1 MLLKK
6 FLIALAISL
15 YSVVPVFAGD
25 SDRVRGHWQGQGAK
39 MLNLTADQ
47 QVAWAQLKKA
57 HLEGIRASAR
67 GLRLAKER
75 LRIGFQSS
83 AGEGGLI
90 SLHKGEAEIRNQA
103 AALFSLQ
110 QEIQSSQLEY
120 QIAVWRILTPDQRLL
135 MGVPSHRFRMGQSKG
150 SGMRWNKGYGKNAG
164 KGCHQGW
171 GQGHGKNSN
180 KRYGLSQ
187 KKGAGMRWKKCSG
200 KTWGKGC
207 NQSWG
212 QGYGKKSNKRHG
224 MRGDKGAGKR
234 GDRSRGDKSQKN
246 RKKKSFDSD

>member
-150 SGMRWNKGYGKNAG
+150 SGMRWNKDYGKSAG
-164 KGCHQGW
+164 KGCYQGW

-180 KRYGLSQ
+180 KRYGM
-187 KKGAGMRWKKCSG
+187 GG
-200 KTWGKGC
+200 
-207 NQSWG
+207 N
-212 QGYGKKSNKRHG
+212 
-224 MRGDKGAGKR
+224 KGAGKR
-234 GDRSRGDKSQKN
+234 SDRSHGDKWQKN
-246 RKKKSFDSD
+246 RKIKSFDSD

>member
-25 SDRVRGHWQGQGAK
+25 SDRVRGHWQGQGAT

-135 MGVPSHRFRMGQSKG
+135 MGVPSHRFRRGQSKG
-150 SGMRWNKGYGKNAG
+150 SGMLWNKRYGKRAG
-164 KGCHQGW
+164 KGCHQDW

-180 KRYGLSQ
+180 KRYGM
-187 KKGAGMRWKKCSG
+187 G
-200 KTWGKGC
+200 
-207 NQSWG
+207 
-212 QGYGKKSNKRHG
+212 GY
-224 MRGDKGAGKR
+224 KGAGKSSA
-234 GDRSRGDKSQKN
+234 RSREGMWQKN
-246 RKKKSFDSD
+246 RKK

>member
-1 MLLKK
+1 MGEAMVLLKK
-6 FLIALAISL
+6 FLIAIAISL

-47 QVAWAQLKKA
+47 RTAWGRLKKA
-57 HLEGIRASAR
+57 HLENIRASAR
-67 GLRLAKER
+67 SLRLAKER

-135 MGVPSHRFRMGQSKG
+135 MGVPSHRFRMSQNKG
-150 SGMRWNKGYGKNAG
+150 SGIRWNKGYWKSSG
-164 KGCHQGW
+164 KGCHQGRE
-171 GQGHGKNSN
+171 QGHGKNSN
-180 KRYGLSQ
+180 KRF
-187 KKGAGMRWKKCSG
+187 GMG
-200 KTWGKGC
+200 
-207 NQSWG
+207 
-212 QGYGKKSNKRHG
+212 
-224 MRGDKGAGKR
+224 GDKDAGKR
-234 GDRSRGDKSQKN
+234 GDQSRGDKWQKN

>member
-25 SDRVRGHWQGQGAK
+25 SDRVRGHWRGQGAK

-47 QVAWAQLKKA
+47 QVAWAQLKKV

-90 SLHKGEAEIRNQA
+90 SLHKGEAEIRNLA

-135 MGVPSHRFRMGQSKG
+135 MGVPTHRFRMGQSKG
-150 SGMRWNKGYGKNAG
+150 SGMRWNKGYGKSAG
-164 KGCHQGW
+164 KGCDQGW

-180 KRYGLSQ
+180 KRYGMGGY
-187 KKGAGMRWKKCSG
+187 KDA
-200 KTWGKGC
+200 GKGSD
-207 NQSWG
+207 Q
-212 QGYGKKSNKRHG
+212 
-224 MRGDKGAGKR
+224 
-234 GDRSRGDKSQKN
+234 SRGDKWQKN

>member
-6 FLIALAISL
+6 LLIAIAISL

-25 SDRVRGHWQGQGAK
+25 SDRVRGHWQGQGAE

-47 QVAWAQLKKA
+47 QVAWAKLKKA
-57 HLEGIRASAR
+57 HLEGIRTSAR

-75 LRIGFQSS
+75 LRIGFQTS

-110 QEIQSSQLEY
+110 QEIQSNQLEY
-120 QIAVWRILTPDQRLL
+120 QIAVWRMLTPDQRLL

-150 SGMRWNKGYGKNAG
+150 SGMRWNKGYGKSAG

-180 KRYGLSQ
+180 KRYGM
-187 KKGAGMRWKKCSG
+187 G
-200 KTWGKGC
+200 
-207 NQSWG
+207 
-212 QGYGKKSNKRHG
+212 
-224 MRGDKGAGKR
+224 GDKSAGKR
-234 GDRSRGDKSQKN
+234 GDQSRGDKWQKN

>member
-6 FLIALAISL
+6 FLIAIAISL

-57 HLEGIRASAR
+57 HLESVRASAR

-75 LRIGFQSS
+75 PRIGFQSS
-83 AGEGGLI
+83 AGEGGMI

-103 AALFSLQ
+103 AALFALQ
-110 QEIQSSQLEY
+110 QEIQSNQLEY

-150 SGMRWNKGYGKNAG
+150 SEMRWDKGYGKSAG
-164 KGCHQGW
+164 KGCDQGW

-180 KRYGLSQ
+180 KRYGM
-187 KKGAGMRWKKCSG
+187 GA
-200 KTWGKGC
+200 
-207 NQSWG
+207 
-212 QGYGKKSNKRHG
+212 
-224 MRGDKGAGKR
+224 DKGAGKR
-234 GDRSRGDKSQKN
+234 GDQSRGDKWQKN

>member
-1 MLLKK
+1 MLFKK
-6 FLIALAISL
+6 FLIAIAISL
-15 YSVVPVFAGD
+15 YSVVPVFADD

-57 HLEGIRASAR
+57 HLEDIRTSAR

-103 AALFSLQ
+103 AALFALQ

-150 SGMRWNKGYGKNAG
+150 SGMRWNKGYGKSAG
-164 KGCHQGW
+164 KGCDQGW

-180 KRYGLSQ
+180 KRYGM
-187 KKGAGMRWKKCSG
+187 G
-200 KTWGKGC
+200 
-207 NQSWG
+207 
-212 QGYGKKSNKRHG
+212 
-224 MRGDKGAGKR
+224 GDKGAGKR
-234 GDRSRGDKSQKN
+234 GDQSRGDKWQKN

>member
-6 FLIALAISL
+6 LLIAIAISL

-25 SDRVRGHWQGQGAK
+25 SDRVRGHWQGQGAE

-47 QVAWAQLKKA
+47 QVAWAKLKKA
-57 HLEGIRASAR
+57 HLEGIRTSAR

-110 QEIQSSQLEY
+110 QEIQSNQLEY
-120 QIAVWRILTPDQRLL
+120 QIAVWRMLTPDQRLL

-150 SGMRWNKGYGKNAG
+150 SGMRWNKGYGKSAG

-180 KRYGLSQ
+180 KRYGM
-187 KKGAGMRWKKCSG
+187 G
-200 KTWGKGC
+200 
-207 NQSWG
+207 
-212 QGYGKKSNKRHG
+212 
-224 MRGDKGAGKR
+224 GDKSAGKR
-234 GDRSRGDKSQKN
+234 GDQSRGDKWQKN